1 MINYFHRAFRAAII
15 LYALLITAT
24 TLYSGERYDS
34 HFTGERLR
42 LDVIFAGDAYS
53 QSVFLEELHKEPYW
67 SGPRE
72 NLTDPF
78 NYGEYKFSVIDS
90 SGKVIFSKGF
100 NNLFQEW
107 RTTAEAKTLKKAF
120 NGSYHIPYPREK
132 VTVIFYERLKES
144 GQFSEL
150 GRFPVDPNDKL
161 ISAERQN
168 QFKTDTIL
176 YNGDPSVKLDIL
188 FIAEG
193 YTLDQMDKFR
203 DDALRFSRY
212 LFDTEPYKS
221 RKTDINIWAL
231 NSISNESGTD
241 IPHKDIW
248 KNTVI
253 SSNFYTFRIDRYL
266 TAPNHK
272 IVAAAASG
280 SHFDAMY
287 VIVNTDIYG
296 GGGIFN
302 FYGLSMSDHQLSAAV
317 FVHELGHSLAGLGD
331 EYYSSAVAYEDF
343 YNLKTEPWEPNLTT
357 LVDFDSKWRDK
368 ILSGTPVPTPN
379 EESFKGV
386 TGLFE
391 GGGYMSKGIYRPY
404 LDCRM
409 KSNTAEGFCPVCTE
423 AINRMIDFYSQKS
436 YLRGEE

>member
-1 MINYFHRAFRAAII
+1 MIKYLREGLRVVALFII
-15 LYALLITAT
+15 LFNTGI
-24 TLYSGERYDS
+24 TLYGGEGFDS
-34 HFTGERLR
+34 YFTGQRLR
-42 LDVIFAGDAYS
+42 LDVVFAGDAYN
-53 QSVFLEELHKEPYW
+53 QSVYLEELHKEPYW

-78 NYGEYKFSVIDS
+78 NYGEYKYSVIDS
-90 SGKVIFSKGF
+90 SGKIIFSKGF

-107 RTTAEAKTLKKAF
+107 RTTAEAKITKRAF
-120 NGSYHIPYPREK
+120 NSSYHIPFPKKR
-132 VTVIFYERLKES
+132 VTVIFYNRLKES
-144 GQFSEL
+144 GEFSEM
-150 GRFPVDPNDKL
+150 GRFPIDPEDKL
-161 ISAERQN
+161 ISREQQN
-168 QFKTDTIL
+168 TFKTDTIL
-176 YNGDPSVKLDIL
+176 YNGDPSTKLDIL

-193 YTLDQMDKFR
+193 YTQDQMDKFR

-221 RKTDINIWAL
+221 RKNDINIWAL
-231 NSISNESGTD
+231 NSVSNEAGTD

-248 KNTVI
+248 KNTVL

-266 TAPNHK
+266 TAPNQK
-272 IVAAAASG
+272 IVASAASG
-280 SHFDAMY
+280 SHFDALY

-302 FYGLSMSDHQLSAAV
+302 FYGLSMADHQLSAAV

-368 ILSGTPVPTPN
+368 ILTGTPIPTPN
-379 EESFKGV
+379 EDIYKGV

-391 GGGYMSKGIYRPY
+391 GGGYMAKGIYRPY

-409 KSNTAEGFCPVCTE
+409 KSNTAEGFCPICNE
-423 AINRMIDFYSQKS
+423 AINKIIDFYAGKA
-436 YLRGEE
+436 YLR

>member
-1 MINYFHRAFRAAII
+1 MINKFRKYIRVLALFII
-15 LYALLITAT
+15 LFITGT
-24 TLYSGERYDS
+24 TLYGGEDFDS
-34 HFTGERLR
+34 HFTGQRLR

-78 NYGEYKFSVIDS
+78 NYGEYKYSVIDS

-107 RTTAEAKTLKKAF
+107 RTTAEAKNIKKAF
-120 NGSYHIPYPREK
+120 NGSYHIPYPRER

-144 GQFSEL
+144 GDFSEL
-150 GRFPVDPNDKL
+150 GRFPVDPDDKL
-161 ISAERQN
+161 ISSERQN
-168 QFKTDTIL
+168 TFKTDTIL
-176 YNGDPSVKLDIL
+176 YNGDPANKLDIL

-193 YTLDQMDKFR
+193 YTQDEMDKFR

-212 LFDTEPYKS
+212 LFDIEPYKS
-221 RKTDINIWAL
+221 RKSDINIWAL
-231 NSISNESGTD
+231 KSLSNESGTD

-248 KNTVI
+248 KNTVL

-272 IVAAAASG
+272 IVASAASN

-302 FYGLSMSDHQLSAAV
+302 FYGLSMADHQLSAAV

-368 ILSGTPVPTPN
+368 IPTGTPIPTPN
-379 EESFKGV
+379 EDIYKGV

-409 KSNTAEGFCPVCTE
+409 KSNTAERFCPVCTE
-423 AINRMIDFYSQKS
+423 AINRMIDFYAGKA
-436 YLRGEE
+436 YLRRVE

>member
-53 QSVFLEELHKEPYW
+53 QLHKEPYW

-248 KNTVI
+248 KNTVL